1 MQLLNEYIE
10 YIKSI
15 RNLSDNTINSYFID
29 IKKYL
34 TYIKNKNIDLFDSTE
49 NDIISY
55 IIELEKLDLS
65 TSTVSRS
72 ISSIKSF
79 YEYLFLNR
87 YIKINVSKNIKKP
100 KIEKKEINILTKDEI
115 EALLNF
121 QNLDNIKDIR
131 DKAIFEVLYGTGMK
145 VTELIELDLD
155 DVNIEFG
162 YICCKSGK
170 NPRVIPLSQI
180 TSKYLNKYL
189 NKSRNEILKFN
200 YEEKALFISSNGT
213 RFTRQGLWKLIKKHA
228 KRANINKSINPTILR
243 NSFAIHLIDEGA
255 NIAVVSKIL
264 GNSNLSSLQ
273 YYLNCIDKNVRQELK
288 EKHPRK

>member
-34 TYIKNKNIDLFDSTE
+34 KYIKNKNIDLFDSTE

-65 TSTVSRS
+65 TATVSRS

-100 KIEKKEINILTKDEI
+100 KIEKKEINILTKEEI
-115 EALLNF
+115 ESLLNF
-121 QNLDNIKDIR
+121 QNLDNTKDIR
-131 DKAIFEVLYGTGMK
+131 DKAIFEILYGTGMK
-145 VTELIELDLD
+145 VTELIELELD
-155 DVNIEFG
+155 DVNIEFD

-189 NKSRNEILKFN
+189 NESRNEILKFN
-200 YEEKALFISSNGT
+200 HEEKALFISSNGT

-243 NSFAIHLIDEGA
+243 NSFAIHLINEGA

-273 YYLNCIDKNVRQELK
+273 YYLNCIDKNVRKELK

>member
-1 MQLLNEYIE
+1 MQLLNEYIQ

-15 RNLSDNTINSYFID
+15 RKLTHNTVNSYFID

-34 TYIKNKNIDLFDSTE
+34 TYIENKSIALFESTE

-55 IIELEKLDLS
+55 IIELEKMNVS
-65 TSTVSRS
+65 TATISRS

-87 YIKINVSKNIKKP
+87 YINTNISKNIKKP
-100 KIEKKEINILTKDEI
+100 KIEKKEIDILSEEEV
-115 EALLNF
+115 EALLDF
-121 QNLDNIKDIR
+121 PQLKNIKDIR
-131 DKAIFEVLYGTGMK
+131 DKAIFEVLYGTGIK

-155 DVNIEFG
+155 DVSLEFD

-170 NPRVIPLSQI
+170 NPRVIPMTKT
-180 TSKYLNKYL
+180 TSKYLEKYL
-189 NKSRNEILKFN
+189 KQSRSEILKTN
-200 YEEKALFISSNGT
+200 YEEKALFTNSNGT

-243 NSFAIHLIDEGA
+243 NSFAIHLLNQGA

-273 YYLNCIDKNVRQELK
+273 YYLDCMDKNIRQELK

>member
-15 RNLSDNTINSYFID
+15 RKLTENTVSSYFID

-34 TYIKNKNIDLFDSTE
+34 TYIENKSINLFESTE

-55 IIELEKLDLS
+55 IIELEKNNVS
-65 TSTVSRS
+65 TATISRS

-87 YIKINVSKNIKKP
+87 YIESNISKNIKKP
-100 KIEKKEINILTKDEI
+100 KIEKKEIDILSLKEI
-115 EALLNF
+115 EALLDFPEPKNA
-121 QNLDNIKDIR
+121 KDIR
-131 DKAIFEVLYGTGMK
+131 DKAIFEILYGTGMK
-145 VTELIELDLD
+145 VTELIDLDLD
-155 DVNIEFG
+155 DVNLEFD
-162 YICCKSGK
+162 YICCESGK
-170 NPRVIPLSQI
+170 NPRVIPMSK
-180 TSKYLNKYL
+180 TTKKYLDNYL
-189 NKSRNEILKFN
+189 TKSRSEILKTNFQ
-200 YEEKALFISSNGT
+200 EKALFTNSNGT
-213 RFTRQGLWKLIKKHA
+213 RFTRQGLWKLLKKHA
-228 KRANINKSINPTILR
+228 KRANINKNINPTILR
-243 NSFAIHLIDEGA
+243 NSFAIHLLNQGA

-273 YYLNCIDKNVRQELK
+273 YYLNCIDKNIRQELK

>member
-155 DVNIEFG
+155 DVNIEFD

-228 KRANINKSINPTILR
+228 KRVNINKSINPTILR
-243 NSFAIHLIDEGA
+243 NSFAIHLINEGA

>member
-100 KIEKKEINILTKDEI
+100 KIEKKEINILTKEEI
-115 EALLNF
+115 ESLLNF
-121 QNLDNIKDIR
+121 QNLDNTKDIR

-145 VTELIELDLD
+145 VTELIQLDLD
-155 DVNIEFG
+155 DVNIEFD
-162 YICCKSGK
+162 YICCKSCK
-170 NPRVIPLSQI
+170 NPRVIPLSRI

-189 NKSRNEILKFN
+189 NESRNEILKFN
-200 YEEKALFISSNGT
+200 HEEKALFISSNGT

-243 NSFAIHLIDEGA
+243 NSFAIHLINEGA

>member
-1 MQLLNEYIE
+1 MQLLNEYIQ

-15 RNLSDNTINSYFID
+15 RKLTDNTVNSYFID

-55 IIELEKLDLS
+55 IIELEKADVS
-65 TSTVSRS
+65 TSTISRN

-87 YIKINVSKNIKKP
+87 YIKVNISKNIKKP
-100 KIEKKEINILTKDEI
+100 KIEKKEIDILTKEEI
-115 EALLNF
+115 EALLDF
-121 QNLDNIKDIR
+121 PSLDNIKDIR

-145 VTELIELDLD
+145 VTELIELDID
-155 DVNIEFG
+155 DVNIEFD
-162 YICCKSGK
+162 YICCKLGK
-170 NPRVIPLSQI
+170 NPRVIPLAKT
-180 TSKYLNKYL
+180 TSKYIDKYL
-189 NKSRNEILKFN
+189 TESRSEILKSN
-200 YEEKALFISSNGT
+200 YKEKALFISSNGS

-228 KRANINKSINPTILR
+228 KRANISKSINPTILR
-243 NSFAIHLIDEGA
+243 NSFAIHLLNEGA

-273 YYLNCIDKNVRQELK
+273 NYLNCIDKNIRQELK

>member
-155 DVNIEFG
+155 DVNIEFD

-180 TSKYLNKYL
+180 TSKYLNRYL

-243 NSFAIHLIDEGA
+243 NSFAIHLINEGA